1 MGKGYL
7 EQDVVLAAIGGIAM
21 GHPLADCLL
30 ASDLLAG
37 GSRLWAEQVQRQ
49 PPVSL
54 RITATVGTEPF
65 TQGGRG

>member
-37 GSRLWAEQVQRQ
+37 GSRL
-49 PPVSL
+49 
-54 RITATVGTEPF
+54 
-65 TQGGRG
+65 